1 MPLAS
6 ITSFIDQH
14 SQWALLVMFLLLA
27 LESFGIGIDPLRLTP

>member
-14 SQWALLVMFLLLA
+14 SQWALLLMFVLLA
-27 LESFGIGIDPLRLTP
+27 GGVVWAAASG